1 MSGEDLFERV
11 LSALHRAALDDAHWL
26 SAAAL
31 INEAC
36 AIKGH
41 ALFLGTG
48 YSPSEFEPLLFRVWS
63 GRHRREDWETTYFRD
78 YAYRDERVRPG
89 TRLPDGKV
97 VPTHALYAE
106 GEREAS
112 PVYNE
117 LMREMEAQN
126 GLNVRL
132 DGPGGSHVMWA
143 TADSTGDRSWS
154 SDQVRMVERL
164 RPHLRQLI
172 CVRHALVDAGAL
184 GASLSGLLDNTRTC
198 VIQLD
203 RRGHIVE
210 ANDPARDHLRSRDA
224 LFAPGGFLRA
234 TGIEENAELQRLL
247 ARAMPPSG
255 GQGTGGSMAIRGTS
269 RSSACVVH
277 VHPIEARLTDYRTRR
292 VAALVLAV
300 SPASPVSIDPD
311 LVALAL
317 GLTPAES
324 RLAAALAAGHSV
336 RDIAAA
342 TQRKEGTIH
351 WHLNQIFRKQNI
363 TRQAELVRRVLSL
376 QPLSERRL
384 RERDPPTAPQG

>member
-1 MSGEDLFERV
+1 MSTEDLFERA
-11 LSALHRAALDDAHWL
+11 LAALHRAALDDAHWL

-36 AIKGH
+36 ATKGH
-41 ALFLGTG
+41 AVFLGKG
-48 YSPSEFEPLLFRVWS
+48 YSPRELEPFLFRVWA
-63 GRHRREDWETTYFRD
+63 GQHRRDDWEATYLRD
-78 YAYRDERVRPG
+78 YAYRDERIRPG

-97 VPTHALYAE
+97 VHTHALFTE

-117 LMREMEAQN
+117 LMREMGAQN
-126 GLNVRL
+126 GLNVRM

-143 TADSTGDRSWS
+143 TADSAEDRSWS

-164 RPHLRQLI
+164 RPHIRQFV
-172 CVRHALVDAGAL
+172 CVRHALVEAGAL
-184 GASLSGLLDNTRTC
+184 GVSLSGLLDNTRAC

-203 RRGHIVE
+203 RRGKIVE
-210 ANDPARDHLRSRDA
+210 ANDAARDHLRRHEV

-247 ARAMPPSG
+247 VRAMPPFG

-269 RSSACVVH
+269 RSSAWVVH
-277 VHPIEARLTDYRTRR
+277 VHPIAAGLTDYRTRR

-300 SPASPVSIDPD
+300 SPASPVWIDPD
-311 LVALAL
+311 LVASAL
-317 GLTPAES
+317 ELTPTES

-336 RDIAAA
+336 ADIAAA

-363 TRQAELVRRVLSL
+363 TRQVELVRRVLSL
-376 QPLSERRL
+376 QPLSERRA
-384 RERDPPTAPQG
+384 RDQDPPGGLN